1 MEATLVT
8 AISEFEKA
16 WSQVEQT
23 EERKENFRFLMK
35 TFGATEEEIKQ
46 VLEKEN

>member
-1 MEATLVT
+1 MKPTLVT
-8 AISEFEKA
+8 TISEFRKA
-16 WSQVEQT
+16 WEQVEQT
-23 EERKENFRFLMK
+23 EERKENFELLMK